1 MTMSHPPVAWK
12 AKLDKYYFEISTYT
26 FIDKIAIVI
35 HESTIGSLMAGLVQ
49 LIFTA
54 AIQQ

>member
-1 MTMSHPPVAWK
+1 MSHPPVAWK

-35 HESTIGSLMAGLVQ
+35 HESTIGSLMAGLGQ